1 MNTRLEPD
9 SSKVSAR
16 QSERLAAVA
25 EKIPEPPI
33 VPVEPMMVMVNGLP
47 NCGGL
52 GETVTEVT

>member
-1 MNTRLEPD
+1 M
-9 SSKVSAR
+9 
-16 QSERLAAVA
+16 A